1 MTSCLRTILVTL
13 TALVPLAACSNLPTL
28 PEKPSPYRLGA
39 GDELE
44 IKVLGA
50 DELTGAY
57 SVQDDGTIKML
68 LIGEVPASN
77 LTPGQLENAIDQK
90 LVAGQYLKQPQ
101 VSIVI
106 LQYRPYYIMGEVPG
120 QGPYPYVSGMKVLTA
135 AAVAGGYTTKADQN
149 YVIITRNGK
158 DYRADPTTPIQ
169 PGDIIHVPASP
180 LENLL

>member
-13 TALVPLAACSNLPTL
+13 TSLVPLAACSNLPTL

-50 DELTGAY
+50 NELTGRY

-68 LIGEVPASN
+68 MIGEVPAAN
-77 LTPGQLENAIDQK
+77 LTPGQLENEIDQK

-106 LQYRPYYIMGEVPG
+106 LQYRPYFIIGEVPG
-120 QGPYPYVSGMKVLTA
+120 QGAYPYVSGTKVLTA
-135 AAVAGGYTTKADQN
+135 AAVAGGYTTKANQN